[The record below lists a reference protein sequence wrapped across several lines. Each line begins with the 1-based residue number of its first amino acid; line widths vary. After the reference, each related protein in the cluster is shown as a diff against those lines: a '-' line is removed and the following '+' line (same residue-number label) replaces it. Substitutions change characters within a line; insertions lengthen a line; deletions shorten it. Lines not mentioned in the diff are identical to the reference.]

1 MGWLVGLS
9 VPPEELGYH
18 LSLNAGRGHKIRR
31 IVMKR
36 RTLRDALLEIRQENE
51 EVFSEKYLVN
61 HLFED
66 AKYFLETAKEY
77 EKTNV
82 LISRRYVRATV
93 ISAFAGLEALVNTFC
108 QIMSEHGD
116 LELHERAFVQEQRIE
131 LSDEGYFEIRGQRF
145 SSLDEK
151 VRFLFWHF
159 QGLSVSA
166 EDTIWKAFVNAK
178 KLRNNIV
185 HPRPKEI
192 SYSAQTVTAAR
203 VCLMAVFKVA
213 GLFGWREETSQET
226 SKQE

>member
-1 MGWLVGLS
+1 
-9 VPPEELGYH
+9 
-18 LSLNAGRGHKIRR
+18 
-31 IVMKR
+31 MKR

-51 EVFSEKYLVN
+51 EVFSEKYVVD

-108 QIMSEHGD
+108 HIISEHGD
-116 LELHERAFVQEQRIE
+116 LELHEQAFVQEQRIE
-131 LSDEGYFEIRGQRF
+131 LSDGGYFEIRGQRF

-151 VRFLFWHF
+151 IKFLYWRF
-159 QGLSVSA
+159 QGLSISS

-178 KLRNNIV
+178 KLRNDIV
-185 HPRPKEI
+185 HPRPGKI
-192 SYSAQTVTAAR
+192 SYSVQTVTAAR
-203 VCLMAVFKVA
+203 ACLIAVFKVA
-213 GLFGWREETSQET
+213 KLFGWGEENSQKT
-226 SKQE
+226 TKQE